1 MIEGL
6 LYTLFSPLLL
16 CRFGELAVS
25 SRKIDAN
32 TYYDEL
38 GKLNIG
44 QVAKIAPDAVAKDT
58 IRLVL
63 SPLGSLLVLEYI
75 PGRTVHDLW
84 PTLGWWQRFR
94 ILLTLRYYIYQ
105 LRLMRTRA
113 GGPTFPGPPSGEN
126 VPQRCTGR
134 LFTSEGSGPFQ
145 SYREMARW
153 YQNRL
158 LVMQK
163 YRKEGLQCSP
173 FDDTGP
179 LVFTHMDLH
188 PRNFIMGDD
197 GQLWVI
203 DWEDAGWYPP
213 WFEAASMQL
222 FVKTHPDAPSSWANW
237 IPFIAGSCEAP
248 GQLPFIR
255 AIAYSLEVL
264 CADIMNLIDM
274 QETS

>member
-1 MIEGL
+1 STSALSDKEI
-6 LYTLFSPLLL
+6 
-16 CRFGELAVS
+16 RELAVS

-58 IRLVL
+58 IRYDQRELFSTNFVRSATTIPTPLCDRLVL

-222 FVKTHPDAPSSWANW
+222 FVK
-237 IPFIAGSCEAP
+237 
-248 GQLPFIR
+248 
-255 AIAYSLEVL
+255 
-264 CADIMNLIDM
+264 
-274 QETS
+274 